1 MFYSDLLV
9 LLSDFNHARSG
20 MQDSSSRDPWGLARG
35 PHGHGS
41 VNDAGKE
48 LLTFSMP
55 IMQVCVTP
63 GFRKRTSTLLL
74 GNIQSQSDGI
84 VLASSPCRLFCIGGE
99 KKSLVYTVCAC
110 AKYSTIIHTDMTC
123 VMQNTNNY
131 CHNVINTRCG

>member
-9 LLSDFNHARSG
+9 LLSDFNARSG
-20 MQDSSSRDPWGLARG
+20 MRDSSSRDPWGLARG

-63 GFRKRTSTLLL
+63 GFRRK
-74 GNIQSQSDGI
+74 NIN
-84 VLASSPCRLFCIGGE
+84 LATWQHP
-99 KKSLVYTVCAC
+99 KS
-110 AKYSTIIHTDMTC
+110 K
-123 VMQNTNNY
+123 
-131 CHNVINTRCG
+131 